1 MTKSLRCGLLG
12 VVAFCATARA
22 APAPRWAVAVLPSGH
37 QYSLEVAADASSRA
51 RGYMGR
57 AVVGPREG
65 MLFVFEED
73 ARHSFWMKNCKV
85 ALDIVWLDANARVV
99 WVEANRAPCPTEGE
113 CPSIVPADT
122 ARYVVEFA
130 AGTAAAESVKPGDTF
145 VVLSDP
151 PLR

>member
-1 MTKSLRCGLLG
+1 MKHLWPLMAAGWLAGCG
-12 VVAFCATARA
+12 AAIA

-37 QYSLEVAADASSRA
+37 EFGLEVAASDLARQ

-57 AVVGPREG
+57 EKVGPREG
-65 MLFVFEED
+65 MIFVFDED
-73 ARHSFWMKNCKV
+73 DRHSFWMKDCKV
-85 ALDIVWLDANARVV
+85 ALDMVWLDVNGRVV
-99 WVEANRAPCPTEGE
+99 WIAANRMPCPATGE
-113 CPSIVPADT
+113 CPSIVPPAP

-130 AGTAAAESVKPGDTF
+130 AGTTEAESLKPGDAI